1 MLRICIAITIVSL
14 ASLFACPASQGAETN
29 VLQTVRPMIFQVI
42 KEFGQI
48 PPDRQAEL
56 RKVALYV
63 KSKLAANESPQLT
76 FICTANS
83 RRSHLAQ
90 VWASTAAAYYD
101 IPSVKTYSGGIQ
113 VTACNIRTVWA
124 LRRAGFSV
132 AQSTSGTNP
141 VYLIQYSDYAEPLRA
156 FSKFYNQDGNPTSNY
171 VAIMTC
177 DQADKNCPVVEGSSM
192 RVGVHYVDPKVA
204 DGKPEEEATYDER
217 CRQVA
222 REMFFM
228 MSQVKS

>member
-1 MLRICIAITIVSL
+1 MS
-14 ASLFACPASQGAETN
+14 SLFACPASRAAETN
-29 VLQTVRPMIFQVI
+29 VLQTVRPMISQVI
-42 KEFGQI
+42 REFAQI

-63 KSKLAANESPQLT
+63 KSKLGAKETPQLT
-76 FICTANS
+76 FICTHNS

-90 VWASTAAAYYD
+90 VWAQTAAAYYD
-101 IPSVKTYSGGIQ
+101 LPSVKTYSGGIE

-132 AQSTSGTNP
+132 VQSNAGTNP
-141 VYLIQYSDYAEPLRA
+141 VYLIQYCDSAEPLRA
-156 FSKFYNQDGNPTSNY
+156 FSKLYYQDGNPTNNY
-171 VAIMTC
+171 VAVMTC
-177 DQADKNCPVVEGSSM
+177 DHADKNCPVVEGSSM
-192 RVGVHYVDPKVA
+192 RVGVHYVDPKES

-217 CRQVA
+217 CRQIA